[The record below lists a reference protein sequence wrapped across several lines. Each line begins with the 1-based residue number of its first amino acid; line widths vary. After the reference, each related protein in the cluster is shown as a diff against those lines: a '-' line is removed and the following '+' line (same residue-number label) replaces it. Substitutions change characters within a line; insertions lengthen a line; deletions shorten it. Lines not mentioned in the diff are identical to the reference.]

1 MDIDKLKQYF
11 QHILNILYPS
21 IAAITL
27 VSNYHIH
34 PVLAENT
41 RKGGIDWIVVVD
53 TSASMRGV
61 GGTKNIF
68 TQVKNSISDFVN
80 TARVGDSVT
89 LYTFDQDVQLKTENI
104 TITKNE
110 DRGKLKQIINALQA
124 NGIRTHTGKAVQAAL
139 THSAKL
145 NQRADTLGRTVSI
158 VFLTDGL
165 EDTRG
170 INNPISIPSNTQLLQ
185 QQQCK
190 PYVFFVSLGLKEHE
204 KQLNDFA
211 NHPALCKKGQVL
223 RDPGGA
229 KLNQLAQSIRPVLV
243 KPKLEIETP
252 KNHNQTVAPG
262 SMTQPF
268 NIDGMS
274 NVNTKVKVKLADPKQ
289 TGISLISPN
298 QQQEINLAEN
308 QPTSIP
314 IQLKIPENAQGGTK
328 NIRLILTANDK
339 SIAPISLDVPVTIQ
353 WLIDIQPKTIDFGEI
368 QAGKN
373 TNTQTLVVNSNQSGT
388 ANLQLQNH
396 PQDIT
401 LITSSNISLNKGENK
416 IPIQLQISNH
426 SGEGEKSFNLVINP
440 NNKDGISSGTKAKL
454 TIFIPLYRKI
464 IIWSILFI
472 LLLLIA
478 LIILC
483 LIKRKTPWELLQDF
497 RSRKNLEG
505 ELEIINPL
513 PRTSE
518 EQFIS
523 LTQLQLNRVILSELI
538 TAFSSTDNDAELTTI
553 WRLGKKKV
561 YLNLL
566 KGKIIINN
574 QEITSTELYDN
585 DTIEIG
591 NITLKYYWNGNQRPF
606 EQNPGEINF

>member
-1 MDIDKLKQYF
+1 MDIGKFQQHC
-11 QHILNILYPS
+11 QHILYQS
-21 IAAITL
+21 IAIITL
-27 VSNYHIH
+27 ISNSCIY
-34 PVLAENT
+34 PVLAENIP
-41 RKGGIDWIVVVD
+41 KGGIDWIVVVD

-89 LYTFDQDVQLKTENI
+89 LYTFDKDVQLKTENI
-104 TITKNE
+104 TISKNE
-110 DRGKLKQIINALQA
+110 DRGKLKQMIKALQA
-124 NGIRTHTGKAVQAAL
+124 NGMRTHTGKAVQAAL

-145 NQRADTLGRTVSI
+145 NQRADALGRTVSI

-170 INNPISIPSNTQLLQ
+170 IENPVSIPSSTQLLQ

-229 KLNQLAQSIRPVLV
+229 KLNQLAQSIRPVLI
-243 KPKLEIETP
+243 KPKLDIDAP
-252 KNHNQTVAPG
+252 KNNTQAVAPG
-262 SMTQPF
+262 STTQPF
-268 NIDGMS
+268 NINGMS
-274 NVNTKVKVKLADPKQ
+274 NVNAKVKVKLADPNQ

-298 QQQEINLAEN
+298 QQQEINLAAN

-314 IQLKIPENAQGGTK
+314 VQLKIPQDAQGGTK
-328 NIRLILTANDK
+328 NIRLILTATDK
-339 SIAPISLDVPVTIQ
+339 SIAPITIDLPVTIQ
-353 WLIDIQPKTIDFGEI
+353 WLIDVQPKSLDFGKIE
-368 QAGKN
+368 AGKT

-388 ANLQLQNH
+388 ANLQLQDH
-396 PQDIT
+396 PQGVT
-401 LITSSNISLNKGENK
+401 VVTSSTISLTKGKNQ
-416 IPIQLQISNH
+416 IPLQLQVSDN
-426 SGEGEKSFNLVINP
+426 SGEGEKKINLVLTPDSAN
-440 NNKDGISSGTKAKL
+440 GIPSTTAVKL
-454 TIFIPLYRKI
+454 DVLIPLYKKI
-464 IIWSILFI
+464 IIWSFLFL
-472 LLLLIA
+472 LLLLI
-478 LIILC
+478 IFIVFC
-483 LIKRKTPWELLQDF
+483 LIKRKTPWELAQDI
-497 RSRKNLEG
+497 RTRKNLEG
-505 ELEIINPL
+505 ELEIIAPL
-513 PRTSE
+513 PRISE

-523 LTQLQLNRVILSELI
+523 LTQLQLNKVTLSELI
-538 TAFSSTDNDAELTTI
+538 SALSPLDNDAELTTI
-553 WRLGKKKV
+553 WQLGKKKV

-585 DTIEIG
+585 DTIEVG
-591 NITLKYYWNGNQRPF
+591 NMKLRYYWNGNQRPF
-606 EQNPGEINF
+606 EQNTGESNF